1 MVHGCEEATNAKITY
16 ATRDKDTET
25 TPHGDFTQLPD
36 PTPSHAHDMDPV
48 GSGVVEFWS
57 HIRKWIMLTTGP
69 LVAEPVAVHPL
80 NATLIPSAT
89 LMF

>member
-16 ATRDKDTET
+16 ATRAQDTERT
-25 TPHGDFTQLPD
+25 RHGDFTQLPD
-36 PTPSHAHDMDPV
+36 PTPSRAHDMDPV
-48 GSGVVEFWS
+48 GSRADGFWS

-69 LVAEPVAVHPL
+69 LVVEPVAVQPL